1 MEKFPA
7 NTKFFLTF
15 FKFLCYNAIIKR
27 IIAIFEKRGW
37 VALYQIGEV
46 ILYGSTGVCRVTDI
60 VSKKFSRTEPEKLY
74 YILAPL
80 YQTGT
85 ITTPAENGKI
95 FTRPVISR
103 DEAIS
108 LIDTIPTIKAEAYHN
123 QNLQQLENHYKEE
136 LESHDCGDLL
146 RLTMSTYQK
155 KREREQAKLKFG
167 AVDRRYMERAEDLL
181 FGELAVA
188 LGIERD
194 SVPAFI
200 QQRLGVELRP
210 DAGTE

>member
-1 MEKFPA
+1 M
-7 NTKFFLTF
+7 
-15 FKFLCYNAIIKR
+15 
-27 IIAIFEKRGW
+27 
-37 VALYQIGEV
+37 YQKGEL
-46 ILYGSTGVCRVTDI
+46 ILYGGTGVCRVTDI

-74 YILAPL
+74 YILTPL

-85 ITTPAENGKI
+85 ITTPVDNCKV

-103 DEAIS
+103 EDAIS
-108 LIDTIPTIKAEAYHN
+108 LIDEIPHIEAQAYHN
-123 QNLQQLENHYKEE
+123 QNLQQLENHYKSE
-136 LESHDCGDLL
+136 LESHDCKDLL

-155 KREREQAKLKFG
+155 KKEREQAKLKFG

-188 LGIERD
+188 LNIERS

-200 QQRLGVELRP
+200 ENRLSIDLCPEG
-210 DAGTE
+210 